1 MDIKEW
7 LGEENTLG
15 TDIWQNKYQFE
26 GETFE
31 EWLDRVSD
39 GNEDIKQLIRDK
51 KFLFGG
57 RILSNRGLEKHGKKV
72 TYSNC
77 YVLETDDNIEAI
89 YKTCSDL
96 ARTFSYGG
104 GCGVDISK
112 LRAKGMKVN
121 NASKETTGACSF
133 MDTFSQVTSTIGQNG
148 RRGALMLSLDC
159 THPELIDFINIKTD
173 LDKVTKANIS
183 VRVNDDFMR
192 AVENDEDWVLSF
204 ETENDRMEEV
214 VKAKEVFQ
222 LLCKN
227 NWNFAEP
234 GILYW
239 SRIEDYNLLSK
250 DWEFKYAGVNPCA
263 EEPLPNGGSCLLG
276 SINLSAYVIERNNK
290 GYFDIPVF
298 KKDVHTIV
306 KAMNDVLDQ
315 GLPLHPLQIQ
325 RDTVRD
331 YRQIGIGV
339 MGIADM
345 LIKLGVKYDTDEA
358 IEICDTIGKILANE
372 SIKASALLAK
382 EEGYYPK
389 YKSCILDSE
398 FLRENVDDETFDLV
412 IKYGLRN
419 SQLLTIA
426 PTGSISTMI
435 GVSGGIEPI
444 FNLSYTRKTESLHKE
459 GDVYYK
465 VFTPIAKEYMDKYGI
480 TEEEDLPNFFVTAQ
494 TLNPHMRVKMQGAWQ
509 KHIDASISST
519 INLPNEATVEEVEQ
533 LYMEA
538 WKEGLK
544 GLTIYRDGCART
556 GILTNK
562 DTKEDEESHE
572 LKRGEWEAKP
582 QGCIEIP
589 RKIYSGCGKEL
600 LHITI
605 DPKEKRII
613 DFYITSSS
621 TGGCKLNIQALAI
634 SMSAILRLGGSIEN
648 IKCAFRGIG
657 KCPSYVLAKEKGK
670 KVSKGVSC
678 PTAILNTLMQVDKD
692 LKEDKLEEL
701 QLLGYYDKKE
711 DKQEFVV
718 FEKKED
724 MDKSWEEVIESVK
737 QLEEQEKQRQI
748 KELEKEKREDILV
761 EKGTFTEKELEYIKE
776 YGEVA
781 FAQAFSKCPKCGEKM
796 EHIGG
801 CISCMNCA
809 FTKCE

>member
-89 YKTCSDL
+89 YKTCGDL

-192 AVENDEDWVLSF
+192 AVENDEDWVLHF

-276 SINLSAYVIERNNK
+276 SINLSAYVVEYEGK
-290 GYFDIPVF
+290 GYFDIPAF

-398 FLRENVDDETFDLV
+398 FLKENVDEETFDLV
-412 IKYGLRN
+412 VKYGLRN

-465 VFTPIAKEYMDKYGI
+465 VFTPIAKEYMDKHGI
-480 TEEEDLPNFFVTAQ
+480 TEEEDLPDFFVTAQ

-509 KHIDASISST
+509 RHIDASISST
-519 INLPNEATVEEVEQ
+519 INLPHEATVEEVEQ

-711 DKQEFVV
+711 DEKEFVV
-718 FEKKED
+718 FGKKED

-761 EKGTFTEKELEYIKE
+761 EKGIFTEKELEYIKE

-781 FAQAFSKCPKCGEKM
+781 FAQTFSKCPKCGEKM

>member
-15 TDIWQNKYQFE
+15 TDIWKNKYQFE

-31 EWLDRVSD
+31 EWLDRVSNGD
-39 GNEDIKQLIRDK
+39 EEIKQLIRDK

-57 RILSNRGLEKHGKKV
+57 RILSNRGLEKKGKKV
-72 TYSNC
+72 TFSNC

-204 ETENDRMEEV
+204 ETDKDKMEKI

-239 SRIEDYNLLSK
+239 SRIEDYNLLSE

-276 SINLSAYVIERNNK
+276 SINLSAYVVEYEGKN
-290 GYFDIPVF
+290 YFDIPMF
-298 KKDVHTIV
+298 KKDIHTIV

-325 RDTVRD
+325 RETVRD

-345 LIKLGVKYDTDEA
+345 LIKLETKYDTDEA

-398 FLRENVDDETFDLV
+398 FLRENVDGETFALV

-465 VFTPIAKEYMDKYGI
+465 VFTPIAKEYMDKHGI

-494 TLNPHMRVKMQGAWQ
+494 TLDPHMRVKMQGAWQ

-544 GLTIYRDGCART
+544 GLTIYRDGCARA
-556 GILTNK
+556 GILTTDK
-562 DTKEDEESHE
+562 PSEDEEKE
-572 LKRGEWEAKP
+572 LLKRGEWKSLAEDTYYVKRNLV
-582 QGCIEIP
+582 I
-589 RKIYSGCGKEL
+589 GCGKLKLFIGWSPSEKTIQDVY
-600 LHITI
+600 ITKSGSGGCEKNLQCI
-605 DPKEKRII
+605 AILMSSILRIGGNLSVIEKSFAGVSACPSFTRERGKGNHLSDGSYCGMAILKEMKAFLKEIGEEERIIEKTIKKPKE
-613 DFYITSSS
+613 D
-621 TGGCKLNIQALAI
+621 NI
-634 SMSAILRLGGSIEN
+634 
-648 IKCAFRGIG
+648 
-657 KCPSYVLAKEKGK
+657 
-670 KVSKGVSC
+670 
-678 PTAILNTLMQVDKD
+678 
-692 LKEDKLEEL
+692 
-701 QLLGYYDKKE
+701 KKE
-711 DKQEFVV
+711 D
-718 FEKKED
+718 
-724 MDKSWEEVIESVK
+724 
-737 QLEEQEKQRQI
+737 I
-748 KELEKEKREDILV
+748 KGNV
-761 EKGTFTEKELEYIKE
+761 
-776 YGEVA
+776 
-781 FAQAFSKCPKCGEKM
+781 CPECGEQSLIKTN
-796 EHIGG
+796 G
-801 CISCMNCA
+801 CDSCLNCGYSR
-809 FTKCE
+809 CS

>member
-204 ETENDRMEEV
+204 ETENDKMEEV

-290 GYFDIPVF
+290 GYFDIPAF

-398 FLRENVDDETFDLV
+398 FLKENVDEETFDLV
-412 IKYGLRN
+412 VKYGLRN

-465 VFTPIAKEYMDKYGI
+465 VFTPIAKEYMDKHGI
-480 TEEEDLPNFFVTAQ
+480 TEEEDLPDFFVTAQ

-544 GLTIYRDGCART
+544 GLTIYRDGCARA

-678 PTAILNTLMQVDKD
+678 PTAILNVLMQVDKD
-692 LKEDKLEEL
+692 LKEEKLEEL
-701 QLLGYYDKKE
+701 QLLGYYDKKIVE
-711 DKQEFVV
+711 DIEEDIKDL
-718 FEKKED
+718 KE
-724 MDKSWEEVIESVK
+724 ELIERVK
-737 QLEEQEKQRQI
+737 ELEEQEHREQI
-748 KELEKEKREDILV
+748 
-761 EKGTFTEKELEYIKE
+761 FTERELEYIRE
-776 YGEVA
+776 YGEIQ
-781 FAQAFSKCPKCGEKM
+781 FAQTFSKCPKCGEKM
-796 EHIGG
+796 EHVGG

-809 FTKCE
+809 SHKCE

>member
-1 MDIKEW
+1 MDIRTVEDW
-7 LGEENTLG
+7 LGKDNTLA
-15 TDIWQNKYQFE
+15 TDIWHNKYQFE

-39 GNEDIKQLIRDK
+39 GDKDIKQLILDK

-57 RILSNRGLEKHGKKV
+57 RILANRGLEKKGKKV
-72 TYSNC
+72 TFSNC
-77 YVLETDDNIEAI
+77 YVLTTNDSIEDI
-89 YKTCSDL
+89 YQTCRDL

-104 GCGVDISK
+104 GVGVDISP
-112 LRAKGMKVN
+112 LRAKGMSVN

-133 MDTFSQVTSTIGQNG
+133 MDTFSQVTATIGQNG

-183 VRVNDDFMR
+183 VRVNDDFMK
-192 AVENDEDWVLSF
+192 AVENDEDWVLYF
-204 ETENDRMEEV
+204 DTGKERIEKT

-227 NWNFAEP
+227 NHEFAEP
-234 GILYW
+234 GVLYW
-239 SRIEDYNLLSK
+239 SRIEDWNLLSEDK
-250 DWEFKYAGVNPCA
+250 EFKYAGVNPCA

-276 SINLSAYVIERNNK
+276 SINLSAYIVEHEGKN
-290 GYFDIPVF
+290 YFDIPMF
-298 KKDVHTIV
+298 KKDIPKIV

-345 LIKLGVKYDTDEA
+345 LIKLETKYDTDEA
-358 IEICDTIGKILANE
+358 IEICDTIGRVLANE

-389 YKSCILDSE
+389 YKSCILDTE
-398 FLRENVDDETFDLV
+398 FLRENVDGETFGLV

-465 VFTPIAKEYMDKYGI
+465 VFTPIAKEYMDKHGL
-480 TEEEDLPNFFVTAQ
+480 TEEEELPDFFVTAQ
-494 TLNPHMRVKMQGAWQ
+494 TLDPHMRVKMQGAWQ

-519 INLPNEATVEEVEQ
+519 INLPYEATVEEVEQ

-544 GLTIYRDGCART
+544 GLTIYRDGCARQ
-556 GILTNK
+556 GILTTDK
-562 DTKEDEESHE
+562 PVETEEKHE

-582 QGCIEIP
+582 KGCIEIP

-605 DPKEKRII
+605 YPPEKRIV

-621 TGGCKLNIQALAI
+621 TGGCKHNIQAVAI
-634 SMSAILRLGGSIEN
+634 AMSGMLRLGGSIEN
-648 IKCAFRGIG
+648 IKCAFRGLG
-657 KCPSYVLAKEKGK
+657 KCSSFVGARDKGK
-670 KVSKGVSC
+670 KVSRGVSC
-678 PTAILNTLMQVDKD
+678 PTAILNVLTEVEKD
-692 LKEDKLEEL
+692 LKNECLEEL
-701 QLLGYYDKKE
+701 QLLGYYKYNNIVE
-711 DKQEFVV
+711 VV
-718 FEKKED
+718 DEKD
-724 MDKSWEEVIESVK
+724 VK
-737 QLEEQEKQRQI
+737 VTDDDF
-748 KELEKEKREDILV
+748 KELIEEIKKLEKREHQEYLKQ
-761 EKGTFTEKELEYIKE
+761 ELFTQEELDFIKE
-776 YGEVA
+776 YGEVT
-781 FAQAFSKCPKCGEKM
+781 FAQRYNKCPKCGEKM

-801 CISCMNCA
+801 CISCMNCS

>member
-204 ETENDRMEEV
+204 ETENDKMEEV

-358 IEICDTIGKILANE
+358 IEICDAIGKILANE

-398 FLRENVDDETFDLV
+398 FLKENVDEETFDLV
-412 IKYGLRN
+412 VKYGLRN

-465 VFTPIAKEYMDKYGI
+465 VFTPIAKEYMDKHGI
-480 TEEEDLPNFFVTAQ
+480 TEEEDLPDFFVTAQ

-509 KHIDASISST
+509 RHIDASISST

-572 LKRGEWEAKP
+572 LKRGEWEQKP

-692 LKEDKLEEL
+692 LKEEKLEEL
-701 QLLGYYDKKE
+701 QLLGYYDKKIVE
-711 DKQEFVV
+711 DIEEDIKDL
-718 FEKKED
+718 KE
-724 MDKSWEEVIESVK
+724 ELIERVK
-737 QLEEQEKQRQI
+737 ELEEQEHREQI
-748 KELEKEKREDILV
+748 
-761 EKGTFTEKELEYIKE
+761 FTERELEYIRE
-776 YGEVA
+776 YGEIQ
-781 FAQAFSKCPKCGEKM
+781 FAQTFSKCPKCGEKM
-796 EHIGG
+796 EHVGG

>member
-15 TDIWQNKYQFE
+15 TDIWKNKYQFE

-31 EWLDRVSD
+31 EWLDRVSNGD
-39 GNEDIKQLIRDK
+39 EEIKQLIRDK

-57 RILSNRGLEKHGKKV
+57 RILSNRGLEKKGKKV
-72 TYSNC
+72 TFSNC

-204 ETENDRMEEV
+204 ETDKDKMEKI

-239 SRIEDYNLLSK
+239 SRIEDYNLLSE

-276 SINLSAYVIERNNK
+276 SINLSAYVVEYEGKN
-290 GYFDIPVF
+290 YFDIPMF
-298 KKDVHTIV
+298 KKDIHTIV

-325 RDTVRD
+325 RETVRD

-345 LIKLGVKYDTDEA
+345 LIKLETKYDTDEA

-398 FLRENVDDETFDLV
+398 FLRENVDEETFDLV

-465 VFTPIAKEYMDKYGI
+465 VFTPIAKEYMDKHGI

-494 TLNPHMRVKMQGAWQ
+494 TLNPHMRVKMQGVWQ

-519 INLPNEATVEEVEQ
+519 INLPHEATVEEVEQ

-544 GLTIYRDGCART
+544 GLTIYRDGCARA
-556 GILTNK
+556 GILTTDK
-562 DTKEDEESHE
+562 PSEDEEKE
-572 LKRGEWEAKP
+572 LLKRGEWKSLAEDTYYVKRNLV
-582 QGCIEIP
+582 I
-589 RKIYSGCGKEL
+589 GCGKLKLFIGWSPSEKTIQDVY
-600 LHITI
+600 ITKSGSGGCEKNLQCI
-605 DPKEKRII
+605 AILMSSILRIGGNLSVIEKSFAGVSACPSFTRERGKGNHLSDGSYCGMAILKEMKAFLKEIGEEERIIEKTIKKPKE
-613 DFYITSSS
+613 D
-621 TGGCKLNIQALAI
+621 NI
-634 SMSAILRLGGSIEN
+634 
-648 IKCAFRGIG
+648 
-657 KCPSYVLAKEKGK
+657 
-670 KVSKGVSC
+670 
-678 PTAILNTLMQVDKD
+678 
-692 LKEDKLEEL
+692 
-701 QLLGYYDKKE
+701 KKE
-711 DKQEFVV
+711 D
-718 FEKKED
+718 
-724 MDKSWEEVIESVK
+724 
-737 QLEEQEKQRQI
+737 I
-748 KELEKEKREDILV
+748 KGNV
-761 EKGTFTEKELEYIKE
+761 
-776 YGEVA
+776 
-781 FAQAFSKCPKCGEKM
+781 CPECGEQSLIKTN
-796 EHIGG
+796 G
-801 CISCMNCA
+801 CDSCLNCGYSR
-809 FTKCE
+809 CS

>member
-1 MDIKEW
+1 M
-7 LGEENTLG
+7 L
-15 TDIWQNKYQFE
+15 
-26 GETFE
+26 
-31 EWLDRVSD
+31 
-39 GNEDIKQLIRDK
+39 
-51 KFLFGG
+51 
-57 RILSNRGLEKHGKKV
+57 
-72 TYSNC
+72 
-77 YVLETDDNIEAI
+77 
-89 YKTCSDL
+89 
-96 ARTFSYGG
+96 
-104 GCGVDISK
+104 
-112 LRAKGMKVN
+112 
-121 NASKETTGACSF
+121 
-133 MDTFSQVTSTIGQNG
+133 
-148 RRGALMLSLDC
+148 GALMLSLDC

-173 LDKVTKANIS
+173 LNKVTKANIS

-204 ETENDRMEEV
+204 ETENDRMKEV

-315 GLPLHPLQIQ
+315 GLLLHPLQIQ

-398 FLRENVDDETFDLV
+398 FLRENVDEETFDLV

-465 VFTPIAKEYMDKYGI
+465 VFTPIAKEYMDKHGI
-480 TEEEDLPNFFVTAQ
+480 TEEEDLPDFFVTAQ
-494 TLNPHMRVKMQGAWQ
+494 TLNPHMRVKMQGAWH

-572 LKRGEWEAKP
+572 LKRGEWEQKP

-692 LKEDKLEEL
+692 LKEEKLEEL
-701 QLLGYYDKKE
+701 QLLGYYDKKIVE
-711 DKQEFVV
+711 DIEEDIKDL
-718 FEKKED
+718 KEGL
-724 MDKSWEEVIESVK
+724 IERVK
-737 QLEEQEKQRQI
+737 ELEEQEHREQI
-748 KELEKEKREDILV
+748 
-761 EKGTFTEKELEYIKE
+761 FTERELEYIRE
-776 YGEVA
+776 YGEIQ
-781 FAQAFSKCPKCGEKM
+781 FAQTFSKCPKCGEKM
-796 EHIGG
+796 EHVGG

>member
-204 ETENDRMEEV
+204 ETENDKMEEV

-227 NWNFAEP
+227 NFNFAEP

-263 EEPLPNGGSCLLG
+263 
-276 SINLSAYVIERNNK
+276 K
-290 GYFDIPVF
+290 
-298 KKDVHTIV
+298 
-306 KAMNDVLDQ
+306 
-315 GLPLHPLQIQ
+315 
-325 RDTVRD
+325 
-331 YRQIGIGV
+331 
-339 MGIADM
+339 
-345 LIKLGVKYDTDEA
+345 
-358 IEICDTIGKILANE
+358 
-372 SIKASALLAK
+372 
-382 EEGYYPK
+382 
-389 YKSCILDSE
+389 
-398 FLRENVDDETFDLV
+398 
-412 IKYGLRN
+412 
-419 SQLLTIA
+419 
-426 PTGSISTMI
+426 
-435 GVSGGIEPI
+435 
-444 FNLSYTRKTESLHKE
+444 
-459 GDVYYK
+459 
-465 VFTPIAKEYMDKYGI
+465 
-480 TEEEDLPNFFVTAQ
+480 
-494 TLNPHMRVKMQGAWQ
+494 
-509 KHIDASISST
+509 
-519 INLPNEATVEEVEQ
+519 
-533 LYMEA
+533 
-538 WKEGLK
+538 
-544 GLTIYRDGCART
+544 
-556 GILTNK
+556 
-562 DTKEDEESHE
+562 
-572 LKRGEWEAKP
+572 
-582 QGCIEIP
+582 
-589 RKIYSGCGKEL
+589 
-600 LHITI
+600 
-605 DPKEKRII
+605 
-613 DFYITSSS
+613 
-621 TGGCKLNIQALAI
+621 
-634 SMSAILRLGGSIEN
+634 
-648 IKCAFRGIG
+648 
-657 KCPSYVLAKEKGK
+657 
-670 KVSKGVSC
+670 
-678 PTAILNTLMQVDKD
+678 
-692 LKEDKLEEL
+692 
-701 QLLGYYDKKE
+701 
-711 DKQEFVV
+711 
-718 FEKKED
+718 
-724 MDKSWEEVIESVK
+724 
-737 QLEEQEKQRQI
+737 
-748 KELEKEKREDILV
+748 
-761 EKGTFTEKELEYIKE
+761 
-776 YGEVA
+776 
-781 FAQAFSKCPKCGEKM
+781 
-796 EHIGG
+796 
-801 CISCMNCA
+801 
-809 FTKCE
+809 

>member
-15 TDIWQNKYQFE
+15 TDIWKNKYQFE
-26 GETFE
+26 GESFE

-57 RILSNRGLEKHGKKV
+57 RILSNRGLEKKGKKV

-204 ETENDRMEEV
+204 ETENDKMEEV

-250 DWEFKYAGVNPCA
+250 DLEFKYAGVNPCA

-276 SINLSAYVIERNNK
+276 SINLSAYVVEYEGKN
-290 GYFDIPVF
+290 YFDIPTF
-298 KKDVHTIV
+298 KKDIHTIV

-325 RDTVRD
+325 RETVRD

-345 LIKLGVKYDTDEA
+345 LIKLETKYDTDEA
-358 IEICDTIGKILANE
+358 IEICDTIGRVLANE

-398 FLRENVDDETFDLV
+398 FLRENVDGETLALV

-435 GVSGGIEPI
+435 GISGGIEPI

-465 VFTPIAKEYMDKYGI
+465 VFTPIAKEYMDKHGI

-494 TLNPHMRVKMQGAWQ
+494 TLDPHMRVKMQGVWQ

-544 GLTIYRDGCART
+544 GLTIYRDGCARA
-556 GILTNK
+556 GILTNS
-562 DTKEDEESHE
+562 DTKQDESIGE

-701 QLLGYYDKKE
+701 QLLGYYDKKQESIIKIE
-711 DKQEFVV
+711 DNKIELKTVNL
-718 FEKKED
+718 EIKKEIFT
-724 MDKSWEEVIESVK
+724 KEE
-737 QLEEQEKQRQI
+737 L
-748 KELEKEKREDILV
+748 D
-761 EKGTFTEKELEYIKE
+761 FIKE

-781 FAQAFSKCPKCGEKM
+781 FAQAFNKCPKCGEKM

-801 CISCMNCA
+801 CINCMNCS